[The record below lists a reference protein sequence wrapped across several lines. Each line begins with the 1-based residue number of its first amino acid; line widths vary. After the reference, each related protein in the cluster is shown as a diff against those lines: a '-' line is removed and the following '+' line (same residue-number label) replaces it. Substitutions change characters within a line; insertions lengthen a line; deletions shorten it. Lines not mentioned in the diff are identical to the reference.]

1 VDDEVA
7 GIFERDG
14 VLKLQE
20 VGRTIFIA
28 DLLKTPVTAMM
39 PTGGKPV
46 AMLNEWPVQ
55 RYARRGFAGT
65 MDGTDKAT
73 FEHTNRDSF
82 EAYPM
87 WMLSEGWM
95 VSKLAELV
103 QTAGVKNERA
113 KQAADDAALFAMQI
127 EQQWLSDMETQKEAG
142 ADTPYQS
149 RGMFKWL
156 QNAAQTVRPVPEAYR
171 LPAACEYT
179 GAVGSYVPASMQAQL
194 NAASAQIRGQV
205 NLLFIAGLNLKAQMS
220 TWPQKVTGLET
231 SEAVTVS
238 YNAELKDKKWM
249 QLCDV
254 FEFDAG
260 KVTAMLSHNLLTD
273 ATTGANSAYT
283 LNSGLGVDLK
293 MWEACWYEKPTA
305 YVEPQKSGGPR
316 GYHSAVFILK
326 CLNTMGQI
334 VNRSAT

>member
-1 VDDEVA
+1 MA

-20 VGRTIFIA
+20 VGETIFIA
-28 DLLKTPVTAMM
+28 DLLKTPVTAML
-39 PTGGKPV
+39 PTGKKPV

-55 RYARRGFAGT
+55 NYSRRGFAGT
-65 MDGTDKAT
+65 MDGTDKST
-73 FEHTNRDSF
+73 FDHTNRDSF

-87 WMLSEGWM
+87 WMLSAGWM

-103 QTAGVKNERA
+103 ETAGVKNERA
-113 KQAADDAALFAMQI
+113 KQIADDALLFAMQI
-127 EQQWLSDMETQKEAG
+127 EQQILSNMETQREEG
-142 ADTPYQS
+142 ADKPYQS
-149 RGMFKWL
+149 RGMFRWL
-156 QNAAQTVRPVPEAYR
+156 QSAAQEVRPVPAAYR

-179 GAVGSYVPASMQAQL
+179 GAVGSYTPTAMQAQL

-205 NLLFIAGLNLKAQMS
+205 NLLMIAGLNLKAQMS
-220 TWPQKVTGLET
+220 SWPQKVTGLET
-231 SEAVTVS
+231 TDAVTVN
-238 YNAELKDKKWM
+238 YNADLKDKRFM

-254 FEFDAG
+254 FEFEAG

-273 ATTGANSAYT
+273 ATTGANSAST
-283 LNSGLGVDLK
+283 LNSGIGVDLK
-293 MWEACWYEKPTA
+293 MWQKCWYEKPTA

-334 VNRSAT
+334 VNRSAS